1 MAEKKYFWLRLQ
13 HDFFQSKR
21 IKKLRRLA
29 GGDTYTIIYL
39 KMQLKAILN
48 KGVLTYTGI
57 EPTFAEEIALDID
70 EEADNVSVTVNYLLS
85 CGLMEAVDGNSYI
98 LPYAVEN
105 TGRETEAAERM
116 RRLRESRKNELP
128 PSNEQERTKFEQCS
142 EVFELCS
149 DIESNNKSKNKKY
162 IERREEGNVPTLAEV
177 EEFAKERNSAVAPKK
192 FFDFYDAASWHDKNG
207 KPVLNWKQKFL
218 TWENHETMRNPP
230 SQDQKTRDE
239 TKTMEQ
245 VKKLREKINSA

>member
-85 CGLMEAVDGNSYI
+85 CGLMEAVDGSNYI

-128 PSNEQERTKFEQCS
+128 PSNEQERTMFEQCS
-142 EVFELCS
+142 EVFEHCS
-149 DIESNNKSKNKKY
+149 DIESNNKSKNKIY
-162 IERREEGNVPTLAEV
+162 TEIEKRGAAPTLAEV
-177 EEFAKERNSAVAPKK
+177 EEFAKERNSPVPPKK
-192 FFDFYDAASWHDKNG
+192 FFDFYDAADWHDKKGN
-207 KPVLNWKQKFL
+207 PVLNWKQKFL
-218 TWENHETMRNPP
+218 TWENHEKK
-230 SQDQKTRDE
+230 KTHTEKTDRDE

-245 VKKLREKINSA
+245 VRKLREKINSA